1 MVSEAVQQAS
11 GPLLV
16 EIVKGPSAS
25 LGISLATAVY
35 RNKQVIIIDK
45 IKAAS
50 VVERWNSLFKQIIV
64 LNRQLPDRKLL
75 HTIRLCLTSFRC
87 GALHVSDILLSID
100 GTSTEHC
107 SLMEAAQLLASTSD
121 IVKLEILPASQ
132 SRLPIRP
139 YDTGTSCRW
148 HEKSRGRLLKVMEEK
163 RTVVTEEAV
172 SD

>member
-1 MVSEAVQQAS
+1 M
-11 GPLLV
+11 L
-16 EIVKGPSAS
+16 
-25 LGISLATAVY
+25 
-35 RNKQVIIIDK
+35 
-45 IKAAS
+45 
-50 VVERWNSLFKQIIV
+50 V
-64 LNRQLPDRKLL
+64 LNRQLPDRKFP

-107 SLMEAAQLLASTSD
+107 SLMEATQLLASTSD

-148 HEKSRGRLLKVMEEK
+148 HKKSRGRLLKVMEEK